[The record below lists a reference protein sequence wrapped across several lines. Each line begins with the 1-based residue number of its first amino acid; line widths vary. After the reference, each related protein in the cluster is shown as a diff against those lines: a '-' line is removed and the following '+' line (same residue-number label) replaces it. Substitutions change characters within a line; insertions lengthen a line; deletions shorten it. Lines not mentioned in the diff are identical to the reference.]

1 MIQPLLLIKEVG
13 VGESQNKMNLVTN
26 TSKIIFILRFL
37 GILTCIQLVHAAKQA
52 LGDLRLSTLIQL

>member
-37 GILTCIQLVHAAKQA
+37 GILTCIQLVHTAKQA